1 MTAEDE
7 AKQLDSVT
15 DVVHEKEFDAS
26 KAKEAMTALLIAPQA
41 GSGASS
47 ITGGKKA
54 ISVSKDDVAVIV
66 SELEVSEDVAEKA
79 LREATEEVGDGKSP
93 LAAALRSLIIS

>member
-41 GSGASS
+41 GASS

>member
-1 MTAEDE
+1 MTAEEE

-26 KAKEAMTALLIAPQA
+26 KAMEAMSALSTAPKA
-41 GSGASS
+41 GANASG
-47 ITGGKKA
+47 GGKTA

-66 SELEVSEDVAEKA
+66 SELEVTEDVAEKA
-79 LREATEEVGDGKSP
+79 LREATEEDGEGKSP
-93 LAAALRSLIIS
+93 LATALRSLVVS